1 MNAYFKPKLTSCLLV
16 FFCFQLFLASCKKDD
31 PDPLAQ
37 RINELTAIWKLKSVE
52 NDNADVTD
60 QYTGFTLTI
69 NGQNYT
75 TTNGGNPWPDSGTY
89 DITTEDL
96 STVRRSDGTN
106 ISIDKV
112 TTDELILSFNYTSLS
127 AGRTHGVTG
136 NFTFSLIK

>member
-1 MNAYFKPKLTSCLLV
+1 MSRINTIMLV
-16 FFCFQLFLASCKKDD
+16 VSLSIFMLFSSCKKDD

-52 NDNADVTD
+52 NDNVDVTD

-69 NGQNYT
+69 NGKNYT
-75 TTNGGNPWPDSGTY
+75 TTNGGNPWPDTGTY
-89 DITTEDL
+89 DISAEDL

-106 ISIDKV
+106 ITIDKV
-112 TTDELILSFNYTSLS
+112 AADELILSFNYTSLS